1 MSKATT
7 APQLDKILKE
17 TADFNTGYSE
27 ACTKSSAILMK
38 GMEDIM
44 GAMMSLAQDSA
55 EKQAALVKEIMS
67 VKNVADFSEIQ
78 NKLAKSGF
86 DDFVSGA
93 TKISEISAKVLTDS
107 AEPVSAQMTQA
118 VQKATKSMAA

>member
-1 MSKATT
+1 MSKT
-7 APQLDKILKE
+7 AIPQFDNILKD
-17 TADFNTGYSE
+17 TADFNAGYSQ
-27 ACTKSSAILMK
+27 AYTKSSAIFMK
-38 GMEDIM
+38 GMEDVM
-44 GAMMSLAQDSA
+44 GAMMSIAQETS

-67 VKNVADFSEIQ
+67 IKNASEFSEIQ
-78 NKLAKSGF
+78 NKLMKSGF

-107 AEPVSAQMTQA
+107 AAPVSEQMKQA